1 MSLCIDKRMEEK
13 DEVEGV
19 RKRGSRIMKE
29 TIKKH
34 KILVR
39 CLLIS
44 IALLVVFF
52 YLQYYDSKVLSLE
65 AKWLVVAAV
74 PLLIA
79 LFAGGY
85 IKKFKGF
92 GIELESLLQNPIG
105 RVSLIATDVLEGLP
119 VHEKGTYRQL
129 QRLSD
134 EKRAQVKRLSFTILK
149 RDYYGADAIR
159 AYLDGLPN
167 LEYFEVKKVD
177 GSFLYLIPVEIF
189 KDMPDM
195 PNMYIGLDRFIMAIE
210 ENSIVEMFGESAID
224 ESVVEDES
232 LVGIVPKIR
241 ASKFGVL
248 PVVSESGRLIG
259 IVNTRLVERRI
270 TDEVVAAVK
279 RI

>member
-1 MSLCIDKRMEEK
+1 
-13 DEVEGV
+13 
-19 RKRGSRIMKE
+19 MKE
-29 TIKKH
+29 TIKNH

-65 AKWLVVAAV
+65 AKWLVVVSV

-92 GIELESLLQNPIG
+92 GIELEALLQNPIG
-105 RVSLIATDVLEGLP
+105 RVNLVATDVLEGLP
-119 VHEKGTYRQL
+119 AQDKGTYRQL
-129 QRLSD
+129 EKLSI
-134 EKRAQVKRLSFTILK
+134 EKRTQIKRLSFTICK
-149 RDYYGADAIR
+149 RDYYGAHAIR
-159 AYLDGLPN
+159 EYLDGLPN

-177 GSFLYLIPVEIF
+177 GRFLYLIPVEVF
-189 KDMPDM
+189 NSTTDM
-195 PNMYIGLDRFIMAIE
+195 NQRLERFITAME
-210 ENSIVEMFGESAID
+210 ENSIGEMFGEITID
-224 ESVVEDES
+224 ESVGEDES
-232 LVGIVPKIR
+232 LLSIVPKIR

-270 TDEVVAAVK
+270 TDEVVAAGK